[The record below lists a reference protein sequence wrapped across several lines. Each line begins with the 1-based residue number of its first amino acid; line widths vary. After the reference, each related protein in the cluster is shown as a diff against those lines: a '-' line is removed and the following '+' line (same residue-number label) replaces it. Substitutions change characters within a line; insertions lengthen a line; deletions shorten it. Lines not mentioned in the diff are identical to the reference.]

1 MATMDSLHFFV
12 DTCRY
17 GAVSMLATHKGIQS
31 IDLADTVAE
40 LQKQVESQG
49 VAFCKSTSTK
59 QAEWWEMLQT
69 YIENP
74 LLPLNVPLDLKG
86 TKFQLE
92 AYVALQRLEPGQ
104 TVTYTELAVSM
115 QRPTGAR
122 ALAGACACN
131 PVALAVPCHR
141 VTGKNGRLT
150 GYRWGLS
157 RKSAILHHE
166 ASLTGQFRTHFQ
178 DISTNL
184 KLLNWAFSI
193 EKRPRFRESVI
204 FLRNVLEEG
213 NAEMA
218 GLIVL
223 GPLSARG
230 RKNLDQFIAQAGD
243 LYIYGTSYRR
253 RQLWK

>member
-1 MATMDSLHFFV
+1 MQ
-12 DTCRY
+12 
-17 GAVSMLATHKGIQS
+17 ATHKGIQS

-49 VAFCKSTSTK
+49 VAFSKPTSTK
-59 QAEWWEMLQT
+59 QSEWWQMLQT

-74 LLPLNVPLDLKG
+74 ILPLNAPLDLKG

-92 AYVALQRLEPGQ
+92 AYVALQHLEPGR

-115 QRPTGAR
+115 QRTTGAR

-157 RKSAILHHE
+157 RKAAILRHE
-166 ASLTGQFRTHFQ
+166 AALTGQ
-178 DISTNL
+178 L
-184 KLLNWAFSI
+184 
-193 EKRPRFRESVI
+193 
-204 FLRNVLEEG
+204 
-213 NAEMA
+213 
-218 GLIVL
+218 
-223 GPLSARG
+223 PLS
-230 RKNLDQFIAQAGD
+230 LFDE
-243 LYIYGTSYRR
+243 
-253 RQLWK
+253 

>member
-12 DTCRY
+12 DMCRY
-17 GAVSMLATHKGIQS
+17 GAVSMLATHKGIHS

-40 LQKQVESQG
+40 LQKQIETQG
-49 VAFCKSTSTK
+49 VAPCKLESTN
-59 QAEWWEMLQT
+59 QADWWEELLT

-74 LLPLNVPLDLKG
+74 LLPLNAPLDLKG

-157 RKSAILHHE
+157 RKAAILRHE
-166 ASLTGQFRTHFQ
+166 SALTGQLPQTLF
-178 DISTNL
+178 D
-184 KLLNWAFSI
+184 
-193 EKRPRFRESVI
+193 E
-204 FLRNVLEEG
+204 
-213 NAEMA
+213 
-218 GLIVL
+218 
-223 GPLSARG
+223 
-230 RKNLDQFIAQAGD
+230 
-243 LYIYGTSYRR
+243 
-253 RQLWK
+253 